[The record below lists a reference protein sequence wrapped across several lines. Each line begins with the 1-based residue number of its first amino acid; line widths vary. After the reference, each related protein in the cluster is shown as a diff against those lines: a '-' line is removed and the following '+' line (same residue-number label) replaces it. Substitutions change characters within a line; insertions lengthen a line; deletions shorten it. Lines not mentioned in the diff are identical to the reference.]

1 MLACRARAKNVW
13 NLTLPEG
20 HYMLQIVTLLG
31 HVVFT
36 YKYLKQYNKKFQIVS
51 LTKVIIFNFFSNT
64 MLIQFIPVDN

>member
-1 MLACRARAKNVW
+1 MAVETHNLTCALPFSPFFSIGKWKMLACRARAKNVW

-36 YKYLKQYNKKFQIVS
+36 Y
-51 LTKVIIFNFFSNT
+51 
-64 MLIQFIPVDN
+64 